1 MSEVRISAKAI
12 IIQDGHLLV
21 IKNLDSSGDW
31 YTLPGGGQEHGET
44 LPVALNRECL
54 EEIGSEVTVGRIL
67 FVRDYI
73 ARNHEFAAEDDSHQV
88 EVMFEC
94 RLKSTPGLGAKPDSM
109 QTGVEWLELRALSN
123 YRLYPKALQR
133 LLSGNAPADG
143 PLYLGDV
150 N

>member
-1 MSEVRISAKAI
+1 MSQVRISAKAI
-12 IIQDGHLLV
+12 IIQDGRLLV
-21 IKNLDSSGDW
+21 IRNRDSSGDW

-44 LPVALNRECL
+44 LPAALNRECQ
-54 EEIGSEVTVGRIL
+54 EEIGCEVTVGRIR

-73 ARNHEFAAEDDSHQV
+73 GRNHEFATEDNSHQV

-94 RLKSTPGLGAKPDSM
+94 QLKSTPSLGAMPDSA
-109 QTGVEWLELRALSN
+109 QTGIEWLELSDLSN
-123 YRLYPKALQR
+123 HRLYPKALQR
-133 LLSGNAPADG
+133 LLSGNAPVDG

>member
-1 MSEVRISAKAI
+1 MSKVRISAKAI

-21 IKNLDSSGDW
+21 IRNRDSSGDW
-31 YTLPGGGQEHGET
+31 YTLPGGGQERGET
-44 LPVALNRECL
+44 LTAALNRECL
-54 EEIGSEVTVGRIL
+54 EEIGSGVTVGRIR

-73 ARNHEFAAEDDSHQV
+73 AKNHEFAAEDDSHQV

-94 RLKSTPGLGAKPDSM
+94 QLTSAPGLGAKPDSM
-109 QTGVEWLELRALSN
+109 QTGVEWLELRDLSN
-123 YRLYPKALQR
+123 HRLYPKALQR
-133 LLSGNAPADG
+133 LLSGDAPVDG

>member
-1 MSEVRISAKAI
+1 MSKVRLSAKAI
-12 IIQDGHLLV
+12 IIQDGRLLV
-21 IKNLDSSGDW
+21 VRNRDSSGDW

-44 LPVALNRECL
+44 LPAALNRECL
-54 EEIGSEVTVGRIL
+54 EEIGSEVTVGRIR

-94 RLKSTPGLGAKPDSM
+94 QLRSAPGHGAKPDSA
-109 QTGVEWLELRALSN
+109 QTGIKWLELNTLSDHQ
-123 YRLYPKALQR
+123 LYPKALRR
-133 LLSGNAPADG
+133 LLSGDAPVDG
-143 PLYLGDV
+143 SIYIGDV